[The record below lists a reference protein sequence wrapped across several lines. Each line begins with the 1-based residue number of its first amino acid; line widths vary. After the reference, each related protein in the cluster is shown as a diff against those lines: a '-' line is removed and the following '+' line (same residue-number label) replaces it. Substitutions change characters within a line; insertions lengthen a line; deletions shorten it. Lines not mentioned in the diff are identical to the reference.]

1 MAPANSLTC
10 LTVLTEVHI
19 EMLFELLLCSRAAG
33 EAHSA
38 LLALRWQ
45 SIVEEIDDW
54 RLLPSRKM
62 RLVPNVHR
70 PKADIHTL

>member
-10 LTVLTEVHI
+10 LTVLTEVHV

-33 EAHSA
+33 EAHST
-38 LLALRWQ
+38 LLTLRWQ

-62 RLVPNVHR
+62 
-70 PKADIHTL
+70 